1 MPMDTENKKGELM
14 DTKENTKKKTEFE
27 IERIYIGKPMEEV
40 FENIIEHILED
51 NIIAKGKEKTR
62 ISDLIA
68 GLQWIIQVYL
78 S

>member
-1 MPMDTENKKGELM
+1 M

-27 IERIYIGKPMEEV
+27 IERIYIGKKPMEEV

-51 NIIAKGKEKTR
+51 NIIAKSKGKNTHKWFNSWTTMDYSS
-62 ISDLIA
+62 ILI
-68 GLQWIIQVYL
+68 L

>member
-1 MPMDTENKKGELM
+1 M

-27 IERIYIGKPMEEV
+27 IERIYIGKKPMEEV

-51 NIIAKGKEKTR
+51 NIIAKGKEKGTHKWFNSWTTMDYSS
-62 ISDLIA
+62 ILI
-68 GLQWIIQVYL
+68 L